1 MISSEADIQTP
12 AARRYLTQ
20 LCKHFAHRIPASA
33 TDDAGR
39 IEFPAGLCLLQAT
52 VERLTLRAEAKDEAG
67 LSQVEETVTRHLE
80 RFAFRETLEI
90 RWTRHAA

>member
-1 MISSEADIQTP
+1 MISSETAIQTP
-12 AARRYLTQ
+12 AAKRYLSQ

-39 IEFPAGLCLLQAT
+39 IEFPAGLCLLQAAAD
-52 VERLTLRAEAKDEAG
+52 RLTLRVEAEDEAG
-67 LSQVEETVTRHLE
+67 LSQVEETVVRHLE